1 MTVREKIEEMISSA
15 DKDVVKGSV
24 KAIFGSLV
32 MAAGLK
38 MFSDGIT
45 KAEHNAT
52 MSNVFEGIKDG
63 FDDNDLNKNWKD

>member
-15 DKDVVKGSV
+15 DKDMVKGSV

-38 MFSDGIT
+38 IFSDGIQ
-45 KAEHNAT
+45 KAERNAT
-52 MSNVFEGIKDG
+52 VMNVFDVTKDT
-63 FDDNDLNKNWKD
+63 FDEDTLNKEWKD